1 MRRTLPA
8 FAPVSWGLEQT
19 VTQRHPVVGGS
30 VVTNQPTSR
39 KSAAL
44 GSWMRDAGCVG
55 GTFASRNPHPASR
68 YIRAMLSVT
77 FLGTSAARPTVE
89 RNVSAMA
96 LVREGETLLF
106 ECGEGT
112 QRQMMRYGVS
122 FALSEIFFTHFHA
135 DHFLGVIGLIRT
147 LGLQVR
153 TEPMVLYGPKGA
165 KKVLGQAIQLGVER
179 VPFEVEIEEV
189 KPGMVLGERGKGKRE
204 GYDICVFGTEHGGGS
219 VGYAL
224 REHERPGRFDPD
236 KARAAGVPEG
246 HLWGKLQRGETVGLA
261 DGRTVS
267 ADGIVGSKRPGRLV
281 VFTGDTR
288 PCAAVVDA
296 AQGADLLIHEATFG
310 EEEKERAKETGHS
323 TAREAAQ
330 IALAAKARRLVLS
343 HVSARYSISAEE
355 LVKEARE
362 VFKETAVAK
371 DGMTIEVPYQP

>member
-1 MRRTLPA
+1 
-8 FAPVSWGLEQT
+8 
-19 VTQRHPVVGGS
+19 
-30 VVTNQPTSR
+30 
-39 KSAAL
+39 
-44 GSWMRDAGCVG
+44 
-55 GTFASRNPHPASR
+55 
-68 YIRAMLSVT
+68 MLSVP

-89 RNVSAMA
+89 RNVSGVA

-135 DHFLGVIGLIRT
+135 DHFLGVIGLVRT
-147 LGLQVR
+147 LGLQAR
-153 TEPMVLYGPKGA
+153 AEPMRLYGPKGA
-165 KKVLGQAIQLGVER
+165 KKLLENALKLGVER
-179 VPFEVEIEEV
+179 VPFEIEICEV
-189 KPGMVLGERGKGKRE
+189 KPGDVIGGHRAPRTA
-204 GYDICVFGTEHGGGS
+204 YDIHVFATEHGGGS

-224 REHERPGRFDPD
+224 REHERRGRFDVE
-236 KARAAGVPEG
+236 KARAAGIPEG
-246 HLWGKLQRGETVGLA
+246 PLWGTLTRGESVTTD
-261 DGRTVS
+261 DGRRMTPS
-267 ADGIVGSKRPGRLV
+267 DFVGPKRPGRLV

-288 PCAAVVDA
+288 PCASVVDA

-371 DGMTIEVPYQP
+371 DGMTIEVPFPD

>member
-1 MRRTLPA
+1 
-8 FAPVSWGLEQT
+8 
-19 VTQRHPVVGGS
+19 
-30 VVTNQPTSR
+30 
-39 KSAAL
+39 
-44 GSWMRDAGCVG
+44 
-55 GTFASRNPHPASR
+55 
-68 YIRAMLSVT
+68 MLSVT

-96 LVREGETLLF
+96 LMREGETLLF

-135 DHFLGVIGLIRT
+135 DHFLGVIGLMRT
-147 LGLQVR
+147 LGLQAR
-153 TEPMVLYGPKGA
+153 AEPMRLYGPKGA
-165 KKVLGQAIQLGVER
+165 NKLLTQALQLGVER
-179 VPFEVEIEEV
+179 VPFEVEIQEV
-189 KPGMVLGERGKGKRE
+189 KPGSIITERGE
-204 GYDICVFGTEHGGGS
+204 GTGTDYDIHVFGTEHGGGS
-219 VGYAL
+219 VGYAV
-224 REHERPGRFDPD
+224 REHERSGRFDPD

-246 HLWGKLQRGETVGLA
+246 HLWGKLQRGETVELA
-261 DGRTVS
+261 DGRKVS
-267 ADGIVGSKRPGRLV
+267 ADGIVGPKRPGRLV

-330 IALAAKARRLVLS
+330 VALAAKARRLVQS

-362 VFKETAVAK
+362 VFKETVVAK
-371 DGMTIEVPYQP
+371 DGMTVEVPFSD

>member
-1 MRRTLPA
+1 
-8 FAPVSWGLEQT
+8 
-19 VTQRHPVVGGS
+19 
-30 VVTNQPTSR
+30 
-39 KSAAL
+39 
-44 GSWMRDAGCVG
+44 
-55 GTFASRNPHPASR
+55 
-68 YIRAMLSVT
+68 MLSVT

-147 LGLQVR
+147 LGLQAR
-153 TEPMVLYGPKGA
+153 TEPMRLYGPKGA
-165 KKVLGQAIQLGVER
+165 KKLLTQALVLGVER
-179 VPFEVEIEEV
+179 VPFTVEIEEV
-189 KPGMVLGERGKGKRE
+189 KPGMVLRERGAGSRE
-204 GYDICVFGTEHGGGS
+204 RDGYEIQVFGTEHGGGS

-224 REHERPGRFDPD
+224 REHERRGRFDVD
-236 KARAAGVPEG
+236 KARAAGIPEG
-246 HLWGKLQRGETVGLA
+246 PLWGKLTKGETVGLP
-261 DGRTVS
+261 DGRTIGPE
-267 ADGIVGSKRPGRLV
+267 GIVGAKRPGRLV

-288 PCAAVVDA
+288 PCASVVDA

-310 EEEKERAKETGHS
+310 EEEKDRAKETGHS

-330 IALAAKARRLVLS
+330 VALAAKARRLVLS

-355 LVKEARE
+355 LVKEARA
-362 VFKETAVAK
+362 VFPETAVAK
-371 DGMTIEVPYQP
+371 DAMTVEVPFTD